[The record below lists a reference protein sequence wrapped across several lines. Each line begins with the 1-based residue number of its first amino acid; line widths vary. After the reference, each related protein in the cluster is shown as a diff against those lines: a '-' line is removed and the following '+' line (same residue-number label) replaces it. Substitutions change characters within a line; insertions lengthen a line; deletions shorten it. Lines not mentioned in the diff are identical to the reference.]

1 MIRAPEG
8 WTRSAAFYFF
18 FFLALGAHLP
28 FWPLWL
34 SDWGLSAAEIGT
46 YTALGV
52 AIRVVMG
59 VALPLAADRAGAPRR
74 ALALLMATAAISYTL
89 HAVVDGRAALL
100 FVTLI
105 SSAAVAGA
113 MPIADAL
120 TLRAAERNGFAF
132 ATARSAGSAAFL
144 IASVL
149 CGMAIARYGS
159 DAALWWIVLC
169 VLPVIW
175 LGLTHPGGAGA
186 PLPRPK
192 FAEATRLLRMP
203 AFILTMVASACL
215 QGAHVVLY
223 TYGSVHWR
231 DQGID
236 DATIGM
242 LWALGVLLEVILM
255 LFAGKWLVARATPA
269 GAMAL
274 AGVAGI
280 IRWAVMMGDPSLFW
294 LWPLQALHA
303 ITFTASFLGA
313 IAMVARVAPVSL
325 GATAQGMVGAMA
337 GGIVMAGGGFV
348 AAWAYPLFGGGA
360 YAIGVVLSGIGLIA
374 AVMLSRLRV

>member
-18 FFLALGAHLP
+18 LFLALGAHLP

-34 SDWGLSAAEIGT
+34 ADWGLSAAEIGT

-59 VALPLAADRAGAPRR
+59 VALPLAADWAGAPRR
-74 ALALLMATAAISYTL
+74 ALALLMATAATSYLL
-89 HAVVDGRAALL
+89 HAFIDSRVALL
-100 FVTLI
+100 LVTLV

-120 TLRAAERNGFAF
+120 TIRAADRSGFAY

-186 PLPRPK
+186 PLPRPH
-192 FAEATRLLRMP
+192 FHEAGRLLRMP
-203 AFILTMVASACL
+203 AFILTMIASASL

-236 DATIGM
+236 DQTIGA
-242 LWALGVLLEVILM
+242 LWALGVLLEVLLM
-255 LFAGKWLVARATPA
+255 VFAGKWLIAKATPA

-274 AGVAGI
+274 AGVVGLV
-280 IRWAVMMGDPSLFW
+280 RWGVMMTDPPLLW

-303 ITFTASFLGA
+303 ITFTATFLGA
-313 IAMVARVAPVSL
+313 IAMVSRTAPASL

-337 GGIVMAGGGFV
+337 GGIVMALGGFA
-348 AAWAYPLFGGGA
+348 AAWAYPAFGGEA
-360 YAIGVVLSGIGLIA
+360 YGIGVILSATGLGSA
-374 AVMLSRLRV
+374 LMLWRRQG